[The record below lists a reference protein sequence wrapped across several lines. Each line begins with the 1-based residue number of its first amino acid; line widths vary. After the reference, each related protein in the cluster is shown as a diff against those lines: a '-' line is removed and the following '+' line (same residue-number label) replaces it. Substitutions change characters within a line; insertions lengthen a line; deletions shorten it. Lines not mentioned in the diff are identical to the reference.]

1 MFTTDQTAR
10 DAQPRSLLSS
20 ASFEV
25 TPKSWHKF
33 RTSRPGDVS
42 RIAAGTRVF
51 IAYIAGTPIVQ
62 MLETARGL
70 RALGLVPV
78 PHIPARL
85 IDSKSQLKDMLCAL
99 RLEADVSSALVIAGG
114 VKAPAGPFG
123 SSIDLVATG
132 FFDQLGF
139 TEIVFAGHPEGNR
152 DIDPEGGAT
161 QADAALRWKQDWRHR
176 SGMAA
181 SLLTQF
187 LFSSAPALDWAKRQR
202 KAGIDL
208 PITIGLAGPTR
219 LTELIRYGISCG
231 VGPSLAVLQRR
242 ALDVRRLL
250 HPIAPDD
257 LIAELAA
264 DVDHRGTPLIT
275 GVHIFPF
282 GGIADF
288 LDWQRKALSSGSAP
302 RNRSNSRAD
311 HHASS

>member
-1 MFTTDQTAR
+1 M
-10 DAQPRSLLSS
+10 
-20 ASFEV
+20 
-25 TPKSWHKF
+25 
-33 RTSRPGDVS
+33 
-42 RIAAGTRVF
+42 
-51 IAYIAGTPIVQ
+51 VQ
-62 MLETARGL
+62 MVETARGL
-70 RALGLVPV
+70 RALGLEPV

-85 IDSKSQLKDMLCAL
+85 IDSKSQLKDMLSAL
-99 RLEADVSSALVIAGG
+99 RSEADVSAALVIAGG
-114 VKAPAGPFG
+114 VKEQAGPFS

-132 FFDQLGF
+132 LFDQLGF

-152 DIDPEGGAT
+152 DIDPDGGVT

-187 LFSSAPALDWAKRQR
+187 LFSSAPALDWAKHQR
-202 KAGIDL
+202 KAGIEL

-231 VGPSLAVLQRR
+231 VGPSLAILQRK

-250 HPIAPDD
+250 HLIAPDD

-264 DVDHRGTPLIT
+264 GVDHTGTPLIA
-275 GVHIFPF
+275 GVHVFPF

-288 LDWQRKALSSGSAP
+288 LDWQRIALSSG
-302 RNRSNSRAD
+302 
-311 HHASS
+311 